1 MNRPPRSATATA
13 PDSIA
18 KGIMSTPVCPPRP
31 YRPGLLLSLLA
42 GAQFLVVLNTSI
54 VNVALPAIGQD
65 LDLTPAGLTWTVNAY
80 LIAFGALLPLGGRLT
95 DLLGHRTAFLSGLL
109 IFTTGSLAASIP
121 SSAGP
126 LITARVIQGI
136 GAALLSPAGLAI
148 LLAHQPPGPGRG
160 KALGIWGAASAAGGA
175 AGVLLSGALTSS
187 LGWWAIF
194 AISAL
199 AALPC
204 LMATPL
210 LLGPSER
217 KRTARLDVPGAL
229 TVTAGL
235 TLLVYGLG
243 TKDATPLPDFV
254 LPAAGLMLLSALLP
268 IERRARNPLLPPALL
283 RNRSLVTGN
292 ILMLL
297 LGGVWVA
304 TFFFL
309 PLYQQK
315 VLGYSPLEA
324 GLTQLPLAAALMAA
338 SWGAGR
344 LSKTLLPGLLV
355 LAAGLLWLA
364 RLPVDGAFLPDLL
377 GPSVLIGT
385 GLGLAFVPLTALGVA
400 EVEPRHAGIAGGL
413 INTSRQVGGALGLAT
428 LTPLAAPVTPA
439 LTAQAHG
446 YRRALVAAALIALLA
461 AATSAIHLLRGR
473 TGEAAPLPGRS

>member
-1 MNRPPRSATATA
+1 MTTPGAAGGLPAHRSNNPSAPVNRPPRSATATA

-31 YRPGLLLSLLA
+31 YHPGLLLSLLA

-204 LMATPL
+204 LMATPSSSARASASAPHDSTCPAHS
-210 LLGPSER
+210 PSQPASPSSSTDSAP
-217 KRTARLDVPGAL
+217 RTRPRC
-229 TVTAGL
+229 
-235 TLLVYGLG
+235 
-243 TKDATPLPDFV
+243 
-254 LPAAGLMLLSALLP
+254 P
-268 IERRARNPLLPPALL
+268 I
-283 RNRSLVTGN
+283 S
-292 ILMLL
+292 
-297 LGGVWVA
+297 
-304 TFFFL
+304 
-309 PLYQQK
+309 
-315 VLGYSPLEA
+315 S
-324 GLTQLPLAAALMAA
+324 
-338 SWGAGR
+338 
-344 LSKTLLPGLLV
+344 
-355 LAAGLLWLA
+355 
-364 RLPVDGAFLPDLL
+364 
-377 GPSVLIGT
+377 
-385 GLGLAFVPLTALGVA
+385 
-400 EVEPRHAGIAGGL
+400 
-413 INTSRQVGGALGLAT
+413 SRQ
-428 LTPLAAPVTPA
+428 PA
-439 LTAQAHG
+439 
-446 YRRALVAAALIALLA
+446 
-461 AATSAIHLLRGR
+461 
-473 TGEAAPLPGRS
+473 

>member
-1 MNRPPRSATATA
+1 M
-13 PDSIA
+13 SI
-18 KGIMSTPVCPPRP
+18 PVPVPAPRP
-31 YRPGLLLSLLA
+31 HRPALLLSLLA

-65 LDLTPAGLTWTVNAY
+65 LNLTPNGLAWTVNAY

-109 IFTTGSLAASIP
+109 LFAAGSLAASIP
-121 SSAGP
+121 SGAGP
-126 LITARVIQGI
+126 LITARAVQGI
-136 GAALLSPAGLAI
+136 GAALLSPSGLAI
-148 LLAHQPPGPGRG
+148 LLAHRPSGPGRG

-175 AGVLLSGALTSS
+175 AGVLLGGVLTSS
-187 LGWWAIF
+187 LGWWAVF
-194 AISAL
+194 AVSAL

-204 LMATPL
+204 LVATPVL
-210 LLGPSER
+210 LAPGIRDS
-217 KRTARLDVPGAL
+217 TARLDLPGAL

-243 TKDATPLPDFV
+243 AEDATPLPDVV
-254 LPAAGLMLLSALLP
+254 LPAAGLALLAALVP

-292 ILMLL
+292 LLMLL
-297 LGGVWVA
+297 LGAVWVA

-344 LSKTLLPGLLV
+344 LPKTLLPGLVV

-377 GPSVLIGT
+377 GPSVLVGT

-400 EVEPRHAGIAGGL
+400 EAEPQHAGIAGGL
-413 INTSRQVGGALGLAT
+413 INTSRQVGGALGLAV
-428 LTPLAAPVTPA
+428 LTPLAAPAAPA

-446 YRRALVAAALIALLA
+446 YRRALAAAALIALLA
-461 AATSAIHLLRGR
+461 AAASVVHLLRSR
-473 TGEAAPLPGRS
+473 TGAAAPLPGRS